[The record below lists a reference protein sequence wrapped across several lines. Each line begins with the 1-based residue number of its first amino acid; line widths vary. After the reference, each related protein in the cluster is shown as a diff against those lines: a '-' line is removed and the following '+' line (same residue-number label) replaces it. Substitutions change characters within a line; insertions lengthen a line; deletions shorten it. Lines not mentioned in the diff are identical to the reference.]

1 MSFARTGEAAAQN
14 YLLTTKAVAE
24 NSWDPNKLIKESI
37 KGRSLQKQAAA
48 QADAA
53 KFESKQATR
62 ITEAKT
68 KFAVDTLNMKQ
79 DLKKSKRKAGMIA
92 AAGQTIA
99 TGLIKTPDPKKP
111 YQSNLDSIYKE
122 HGEKLEAR
130 LGELQTKQAEFK
142 AAGPQYTELPSS
154 VTGADPTSSTPG
166 TLTPAAPMSA
176 SGKFVGGSLNPNDA
190 LAIKATAGRLGVD
203 PYSLGGLFEMES
215 GHRPNVWGGDGGNY
229 KGLIQFG
236 PGARSEVGLP
246 NRDMTISEQLPYVE
260 KYFNQ
265 RGFTPGKHGVTEMY
279 RTVLVGNPG
288 QSGTDSF
295 GTNSDAASKRMM
307 PGGDLYQRAQK
318 LYGNW
323 QSD

>member
-1 MSFARTGEAAAQN
+1 
-14 YLLTTKAVAE
+14 
-24 NSWDPNKLIKESI
+24 
-37 KGRSLQKQAAA
+37 
-48 QADAA
+48 
-53 KFESKQATR
+53 
-62 ITEAKT
+62 
-68 KFAVDTLNMKQ
+68 
-79 DLKKSKRKAGMIA
+79 
-92 AAGQTIA
+92 
-99 TGLIKTPDPKKP
+99 
-111 YQSNLDSIYKE
+111 
-122 HGEKLEAR
+122 
-130 LGELQTKQAEFK
+130 
-142 AAGPQYTELPSS
+142 
-154 VTGADPTSSTPG
+154 
-166 TLTPAAPMSA
+166 MSA

-246 NRDMTISEQLPYVE
+246 DRDMTISEQLPYVE
-260 KYFNQ
+260 RYFNQ